1 MSIDRFEG
9 SGRIFTEHILSRDQL
24 YDQMKV
30 IEDLVDARFRIR
42 GMPMALFVIDKARNV
57 TLKYEEFPGPAKPPR
72 KIGNIHAT
80 DGDVRIKSEQVAHL
94 RDNRIGFDPMLIF
107 DDPSLGIEFENSQE
121 AADAIRKRL
130 TRIFSNPPRSR

>member
-42 GMPMALFVIDKARNV
+42 GMPMALLVIDKARNV
-57 TLKYEEFPGPAKPPR
+57 TLKYEEFPGPARPPR

-80 DGDVRIKSEQVAHL
+80 DGNVRIRSEQVMHL
-94 RDNRIGFDPMLIF
+94 RGNRIGFDPLLVF
-107 DDPSLGIEFENSQE
+107 DDPSLGEDYENSQE
-121 AADAIRKRL
+121 AANAIVTRL
-130 TRIFSNPPRSR
+130 TRILSNPQRIR